1 MRVRMSGRRG
11 GLWGNRD
18 FLKLWGAESV
28 SQVGSQITLVALPLA
43 AALELDAAPSQM
55 GILTAAG
62 TLPFLIL
69 GLFAGVWVDRMR
81 RRPILLAMDMGR
93 AATLLIVPI
102 AWALDLL
109 RIELLYAVAF
119 FVGIQ
124 TLFYEVAWV
133 SFLPNVVRRD
143 QLVEGNSKLHGSASA
158 AQVAGPGIAGILVG
172 LITAPFAILVD
183 AISFLVSSIALA
195 RIRTDEPAPV
205 RHDDEHVICEMVE
218 GLRTVFGNAVLRA
231 MALSQAFNGFF
242 GYMFLAVYILYMVED
257 LGLSSTEVGLVF
269 SLGGLGAVIGAVIAE
284 PVKRRIGIGPTI
296 VAGRVLFGVGGL
308 LVRLAVRF
316 PSAEVQIVLAA
327 ELLQWLVLV
336 MAIVNEVSLRQAI
349 APQRMLGRVSAT
361 MRFMNT
367 GMVPLGALTG
377 GFLGEQIGL
386 RGTLIVGVIGM
397 FVGGFWVWASP
408 LRSMRT
414 EPESPDDLET
424 DDRRVDTSEL
434 VRSASG
440 V

>member
-124 TLFYEVAWV
+124 EC
-133 SFLPNVVRRD
+133 
-143 QLVEGNSKLHGSASA
+143 VE
-158 AQVAGPGIAGILVG
+158 
-172 LITAPFAILVD
+172 
-183 AISFLVSSIALA
+183 
-195 RIRTDEPAPV
+195 
-205 RHDDEHVICEMVE
+205 
-218 GLRTVFGNAVLRA
+218 
-231 MALSQAFNGFF
+231 
-242 GYMFLAVYILYMVED
+242 
-257 LGLSSTEVGLVF
+257 
-269 SLGGLGAVIGAVIAE
+269 
-284 PVKRRIGIGPTI
+284 KRR
-296 VAGRVLFGVGGL
+296 AQGRFG
-308 LVRLAVRF
+308 F
-316 PSAEVQIVLAA
+316 ESC
-327 ELLQWLVLV
+327 QWL
-336 MAIVNEVSLRQAI
+336 IREFQ
-349 APQRMLGRVSAT
+349 
-361 MRFMNT
+361 
-367 GMVPLGALTG
+367 
-377 GFLGEQIGL
+377 
-386 RGTLIVGVIGM
+386 
-397 FVGGFWVWASP
+397 
-408 LRSMRT
+408 
-414 EPESPDDLET
+414 
-424 DDRRVDTSEL
+424 
-434 VRSASG
+434 
-440 V
+440 

>member
-1 MRVRMSGRRG
+1 MGLNRRRG

-18 FLKLWGAESV
+18 FLHLWGAESV

-43 AALELDAAPSQM
+43 AALELDASASQM

-62 TLPFLIL
+62 TLPYLMV

-81 RRPILLAMDMGR
+81 RRPILLAMDLGR
-93 AATLLIVPI
+93 AATLLIIPI
-102 AWALDLL
+102 AWILDLL

-124 TLFYEVAWV
+124 SLFYEVAWA
-133 SFLPNVVRRD
+133 SFLPVVVRRD

-158 AQVAGPGIAGILVG
+158 AQVAGPGAAGILVG
-172 LITAPFAILVD
+172 VITAPFAILVD
-183 AISFLVSSIALA
+183 AFSFLISAFTLS
-195 RIRTDEPAPV
+195 RIRTDEPAPE
-205 RHDDEHVICEMVE
+205 RHSEEHVIREMVE
-218 GLRTVFGNAVLRA
+218 GLRAVFGNASLRA
-231 MALSQAFNGFF
+231 MALSAAFNGFF

-269 SLGGLGAVIGAVIAE
+269 SLGGLGAVIGAIIAE
-284 PVKRRIGIGPTI
+284 PVKRRIGIGPA
-296 VAGRVLFGVGGL
+296 VVVGRVLFGVGGL
-308 LVRLAVRF
+308 MVPLAVRF
-316 PSAEVQIVLAA
+316 PSAEVPIVLSA
-327 ELLQWLVLV
+327 EFLQWLVLV
-336 MAIVNEVSLRQAI
+336 LAIINEVSLRQAI
-349 APQRMLGRVSAT
+349 VQHRMLGRVSAT

-367 GMVPLGALTG
+367 GTVPLGALAG

-386 RGTLIVGVIGM
+386 RGTLVVGVIGM
-397 FVGGFWVWASP
+397 FVGAFWVWASP

-414 EPESPDDLET
+414 EPENPDDFAFDIDLPEGE
-424 DDRRVDTSEL
+424 EL
-434 VRSASG
+434 ARSPSG